1 MDINRSGADSGELS
15 ASCLNEMPF
24 NTLQDQVDVLKRRLQ
39 DKEDMILALTS
50 DTKYSEGRKEAEQQP
65 RDAGRRY
72 QDVAFRL
79 ADRLS
84 INLKGNE
91 DPLDFIVQLVD
102 TLCEEKG
109 RRRSEMNSLRNSVA
123 ASEVECRASRQTV
136 MRLVAEVRREQS
148 LTAARAEEV
157 ETLRKDFDQALL
169 AKRKTEAESQALREK
184 LESGQRAL
192 ADSQQEADRLGRH
205 SQELSRQLRRSQIEA
220 QAVKALLRAFGEEVT
235 EHIRDQSSPAS
246 EEDVQKK
253 LRELCR
259 SRETGAENI
268 PEIEDNLSEVLRELA
283 RLFGLHQGV
292 LERAHSAEQQVQELG
307 RRQKELEAELLTA
320 DVLRDGLSRERHS
333 VRGGATGAPGLW
345 WWIQINNLRFL
356 GQLSEKLKLERVAA
370 EVGFDMQA
378 EAIVLRVE
386 QLVKQE
392 ERALVESRTL
402 ARDLQRKTKA
412 QREQLQSKELHMDML
427 RRKVAQLEEEKQSR
441 SALAVERDDAQLTA
455 RKLQKKVERLQKE
468 LEALHHSDTE
478 LKARLCHTNELK
490 VKVLEQNQTIEVQG
504 KSLDRLQKEK
514 AKAAERLA
522 TEKCEMESRYQEAV
536 VSQQQVQRSLQSRSS
551 ELRILQQTVLELT
564 EKERRLTD
572 FRKVVASMLGLDI
585 NKLAVPDYE
594 IIKTLEEFLHAL
606 PHTHRLC
613 RCLDHPHRQLTL
625 D

>member
-333 VRGGATGAPGLW
+333 
-345 WWIQINNLRFL
+345 NLRFL

>member
-1 MDINRSGADSGELS
+1 MDINRSSADSAELP
-15 ASCLNEMPF
+15 ASGLNEMPF
-24 NTLQDQVDVLKRRLQ
+24 NTIQDQVDVLKKRLQ
-39 DKEDMILALTS
+39 VKEDMILSLTS

-72 QDVAFRL
+72 HDVAFRL

-84 INLKGNE
+84 INLRGNE
-91 DPLDFIVQLVD
+91 DPLDFIVHLVD

-109 RRRSEMNSLRNSVA
+109 RRRSEMRSLKNSMA
-123 ASEVECRASRQTV
+123 ASEVECRAGRQTV

-148 LTAARAEEV
+148 LAAARAEEV
-157 ETLRKDFDQALL
+157 ETLRKDIDQALL
-169 AKRKTEAESQALREK
+169 AKRKTEAESEVLREK

-205 SQELSRQLRRSQIEA
+205 SQELSRQLHRSQIEA
-220 QAVKALLRAFGEEVT
+220 QAVKALLRAFGQEVT

-259 SRETGAENI
+259 SRDTGVENI
-268 PEIEDNLSEVLRELA
+268 PKIEDGLSEVLGELA

-292 LERAHSAEQQVQELG
+292 LERARSAEQQVQELG
-307 RRQKELEAELLTA
+307 RRQKELEAELVTA
-320 DVLRDGLSRERHS
+320 EVLGDGLSRERH
-333 VRGGATGAPGLW
+333 
-345 WWIQINNLRFL
+345 NNLRFL
-356 GQLSEKLKLERVAA
+356 EQLSERLKLERLAA
-370 EVGFDMQA
+370 EMGFDMQA
-378 EAIVLRVE
+378 EAILLRVE
-386 QLVKQE
+386 RLVKQE
-392 ERALVESRTL
+392 ERDLVESKTL
-402 ARDLQRKTKA
+402 ARDLQRKMKVH
-412 QREQLQSKELHMDML
+412 REQLQSKELHMDML
-427 RRKVAQLEEEKQSR
+427 RRKVAQLEEEKRSR
-441 SALAVERDDAQLTA
+441 SALAVERDDAHLTA

-490 VKVLEQNQTIEVQG
+490 IKVLEQNQTIEVQG

-514 AKAAERLA
+514 AKATGRLA
-522 TEKCEMESRYQEAV
+522 MEKTELESRYQEAV
-536 VSQQQVQRSLQSRSS
+536 EGQQQVQRSLQSRSS

-564 EKERRLTD
+564 EKERQLTD

-585 NKLAVPDYE
+585 NTLAVPDYE
-594 IIKTLEEFLHAL
+594 IIKTLEGFLHAS

-613 RCLDHPHRQLTL
+613 QCLDHTHRQLTL
-625 D
+625 N

>member
-333 VRGGATGAPGLW
+333 
-345 WWIQINNLRFL
+345 NLRFL

-536 VSQQQVQRSLQSRSS
+536 VGQQQVQRSLQSRSS
-551 ELRILQQTVLELT
+551 ELRILQQTVEELT

-585 NKLAVPDYE
+585 NTLAVPDYE